1 MSASTPT
8 RRRLPWRL
16 RLLALYPPLAAAGIR
31 SRVLSTEP
39 LAFESVL
46 KLRWWNRNYVGTQ
59 YGGSLYSMCDPF
71 YMLILLDSL
80 GRDYQVWDKAATIR
94 FRRPGRGTVRAR
106 FEIARE
112 RLDEIRNEADRAGRA
127 EPRFTAEVRAE
138 DGELVAEVEKLLSV
152 RPKEPRTREKR
163 GQLTFGDSYLK

>member
-1 MSASTPT
+1 MAPPTPST
-8 RRRLPWRL
+8 RRLSWRL
-16 RLLALYPPLAAAGIR
+16 RLLALYPPLAGAGIR
-31 SRVLSTEP
+31 ARLVSTGP

-71 YMLILLDSL
+71 YMLILLDAL

-94 FRRPGRGTVRAR
+94 FRRPGRGAVRAR

-112 RLDEIRNEADRAGRA
+112 RIDEIRAEADRAGRA

-152 RPKEPRTREKR
+152 RPKGAQT
-163 GQLTFGDSYLK
+163 GDSLLK